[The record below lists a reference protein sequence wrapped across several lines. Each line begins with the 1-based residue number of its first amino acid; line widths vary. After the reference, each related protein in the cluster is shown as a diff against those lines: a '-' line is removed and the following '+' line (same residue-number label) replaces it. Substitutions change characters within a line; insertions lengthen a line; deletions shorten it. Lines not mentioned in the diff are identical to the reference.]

1 MYLEYFGL
9 NDYPFDGLPDRRFY
23 YVGGSQHQSIT
34 LLNTTLSR
42 SGSICVLTGP
52 SGAGKSTLV
61 RLLMRS
67 LPHRMRI
74 IAIDDPRID
83 PHNLIATILRA
94 SGVVATS
101 FESLND
107 LTFKLRK
114 MLETSIANGIIT
126 TVICDE
132 AQGLSDEVLEQ
143 IRLISNIEGEAGKML
158 NFLLVGR
165 DDLIE
170 HLNKPIHDMLKNRIK
185 IFATLPPLTANEV
198 GAYITYRL
206 QQVGRVTPLFTD
218 KAIDVITKKSA
229 GAPRLINAIAD
240 MALNI
245 AYQKKSEQVKGAIAA
260 KAAYLVSH
268 NEDGLRGYFKHL
280 FKDMLS
286 ASLYAK
292 AATIGAAFVCAG
304 LTFVGALMLVQTFM
318 PVRSI
323 QSALI
328 NDAQVQARYQAV
340 SDYLFRGRN
349 AASRELYFF
358 NQAVSESYFKVS
370 AFATLFKVHGYAVD
384 DEDVTVNS
392 AILKKANLQSL
403 SQTGPLSEAVSY
415 NAPVLI
421 GLIDDNLTPFY
432 GVLYELNDDVAQM
445 IIGNYLFAIKLDY
458 LKERYIGEY
467 TVIHPYVGDIS
478 DLKSRRTD
486 TRKDMENK
494 LRPYLTAYRQR
505 ALESANREA
514 NKALLNYER
523 QKDEVAKLRQ
533 SVRQQLL
540 SSIASDNLSD
550 YQLEKMLQS
559 RIGDALLED
568 DAYQEALANLKAM
581 EKLSADKE
589 IRADRIRTISL
600 RLDDGYER
608 AMNLFL
614 QEQSLSEINDRAV
627 ALLTLAGYDGPRL
640 LKSVPEAQDVTPA
653 KDK

>member
-268 NEDGLRGYFKHL
+268 NEDGLRSYFKHL

-304 LTFVGALMLVQTFM
+304 LTFVGALMLVQMLKYKLVIRLSLTISSVVAM
-318 PVRSI
+318 LHLVSCI
-323 QSALI
+323 SLI
-328 NDAQVQARYQAV
+328 R
-340 SDYLFRGRN
+340 
-349 AASRELYFF
+349 
-358 NQAVSESYFKVS
+358 
-370 AFATLFKVHGYAVD
+370 
-384 DEDVTVNS
+384 
-392 AILKKANLQSL
+392 QSL
-403 SQTGPLSEAVSY
+403 S
-415 NAPVLI
+415 
-421 GLIDDNLTPFY
+421 LT
-432 GVLYELNDDVAQM
+432 
-445 IIGNYLFAIKLDY
+445 
-458 LKERYIGEY
+458 
-467 TVIHPYVGDIS
+467 
-478 DLKSRRTD
+478 
-486 TRKDMENK
+486 
-494 LRPYLTAYRQR
+494 LRSALLPPYLRCMATP
-505 ALESANREA
+505 LMM
-514 NKALLNYER
+514 
-523 QKDEVAKLRQ
+523 
-533 SVRQQLL
+533 
-540 SSIASDNLSD
+540 
-550 YQLEKMLQS
+550 KM
-559 RIGDALLED
+559 
-568 DAYQEALANLKAM
+568 
-581 EKLSADKE
+581 
-589 IRADRIRTISL
+589 
-600 RLDDGYER
+600 
-608 AMNLFL
+608 
-614 QEQSLSEINDRAV
+614 
-627 ALLTLAGYDGPRL
+627 
-640 LKSVPEAQDVTPA
+640 
-653 KDK
+653 